1 MSNSTWM
8 GKSKTA
14 TETTWAGGQLTFNS
28 ANAWSLQK
36 FCVTTL
42 IIGSESSLT
51 DSDGTFKVVAY
62 HDYQDGDDDDAVQV
76 VLGSIVPGD
85 SITLDSRETFFIKF
99 LRVYPLRSDGVT
111 ADTAAEMN
119 YHLQAHTSAS
129 RATV

>member
-8 GKSKTA
+8 GTSKTG
-14 TETTWAGGQLTFNS
+14 TETAWAGGQLTFNS

-42 IIGSESSLT
+42 IIGSASTLT
-51 DSDGTFKVVAY
+51 DAAGTFKVVAY

-99 LRVYPLRSDGVT
+99 LRVYPYLADGVT
-111 ADTAAEMN
+111 ADGSAVMN